1 MLSAAGSA
9 RARDRRGA
17 CDSGPGPETAP
28 RWRRNLAALWFA
40 EFTAIFGFSF
50 AFPFLPVYLG
60 QLGVQD
66 PRQLA
71 FWSGLAGGASGF
83 TMAAM
88 SPIWGWLADRR
99 GRKPMLVRAMIGGAV
114 TVGLIGFARGPMDV
128 VALRLVQGATSGT
141 IAAATALVAAGTPR
155 ARVAWALGLLTS
167 SVAVGNALGPSLGGL
182 AASLFGL
189 RPIFWAGGA
198 LLLVATIPVV
208 VVVREAPLTRAEES
222 GVALARSHAGA
233 SGAAA
238 AVAALIACQG
248 LLQIANSGYQPLVTL
263 RLLQQLPSGVELVA
277 GVAFAAAGLAS
288 ASSSALCSRFTGRFG
303 YRRVALGGAILLVG
317 AELLGAQ
324 GPGPGAVVAGAALAG
339 AFYGGV
345 GPALSSMIGL
355 ETPRDVQARVFGLAS
370 SATSIGFALGPLG
383 GGLLASRLGTAAA
396 MSLCAG
402 VALLLSLVL
411 AFGAREPSP

>member
-167 SVAVGNALGPSLGGL
+167 S
-182 AASLFGL
+182 
-189 RPIFWAGGA
+189 
-198 LLLVATIPVV
+198 